1 MMLPTDMLA
10 LAEARRESI
19 EREMKMLHY
28 AELASRRPSRFRQW
42 AGDGLM
48 WLGVRLVRWGEGMS
62 ARNCPAARY
71 VEWVK
76 N

>member
-19 EREMKMLHY
+19 EREMK
-28 AELASRRPSRFRQW
+28 LARTVQLAPQPPSRFQQW
-42 AGDGLM
+42 TGSGLV
-48 WLGVRLVRWGEGMS
+48 WIGARLVRWGEGMS
-62 ARNCPAARY
+62 ARNCQAVRS